1 MFLFIINAG
10 RLRTLPF
17 TGIAARFLLAR
28 FPRRRHLQDGT
39 AAAIRGA
46 KKDYRAFPFHAIWKR
61 IRDRENGF
69 FKPIYISLEEA
80 ATKDWAS
87 TNVP

>member
-1 MFLFIINAG
+1 VQILGASFGQYCAD
-10 RLRTLPF
+10 TLEMRWVVI
-17 TGIAARFLLAR
+17 TD
-28 FPRRRHLQDGT
+28 QDGT

-80 ATKDWAS
+80 ATEDWAS